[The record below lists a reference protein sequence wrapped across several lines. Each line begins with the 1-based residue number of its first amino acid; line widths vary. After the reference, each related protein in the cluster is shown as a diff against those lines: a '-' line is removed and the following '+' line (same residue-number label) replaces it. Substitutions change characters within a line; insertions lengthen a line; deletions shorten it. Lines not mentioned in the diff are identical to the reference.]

1 LINFFQIFTQHQSS
15 LRNILNSVL
24 YKTYAR
30 PNDDQLEVTNLDE
43 ATKQIMQE
51 YGLDSDTAERVKEVM
66 DEEGLDVEAAVAFI
80 EEGI

>member
-1 LINFFQIFTQHQSS
+1 MQN
-15 LRNILNSVL
+15 
-24 YKTYAR
+24 

-43 ATKQIMQE
+43 DTKQIMRE

>member
-1 LINFFQIFTQHQSS
+1 MQD
-15 LRNILNSVL
+15 
-24 YKTYAR
+24 

-43 ATKQIMQE
+43 ETKQIMQE
-51 YGLDSDTAERVKEVM
+51 YDLDSDTAERVKEVM

>member
-1 LINFFQIFTQHQSS
+1 MQD
-15 LRNILNSVL
+15 
-24 YKTYAR
+24 

>member
-1 LINFFQIFTQHQSS
+1 MSD
-15 LRNILNSVL
+15 
-24 YKTYAR
+24 
-30 PNDDQLEVTNLDE
+30 PNDDQLEVTNLDQE
-43 ATKQIMQE
+43 TKQIMQE